1 MLQAVVR
8 IPSVTP
14 GDRSVSDHPTYGEG
28 RLAQFAA
35 SFMRD
40 CGLTPKVHD
49 VHPER
54 PAVWARLD
62 AGRDKTVLLQ
72 AHLDTVEPDWADA
85 DPFSGEE
92 RGGFIHGR
100 GACDC
105 KASLAVFLDA
115 LRAAARAP
123 QRLRYNLIVAG
134 VPDEEHALTGSLFLA
149 QRLRGQ
155 ADFVLCGEPTS
166 LVPVT
171 AHKGVLRWRVIVR
184 GSAAHSSTPELG
196 DNAVYRAAPL
206 IGAIERYGAA
216 LAAADT
222 DPDLKHATACLV
234 EIRGGTAVNVVPGEC
249 QILVD
254 RRLMPGENVEEAEA
268 AFITALEAALPR
280 EHWRLERIVSHCVPL
295 KRCPDNEFLD
305 GLRRALAAA
314 GLPDRPGAM
323 HCGTDASNYAS
334 AGFMAIAWGPG
345 ELALAHTRGERVE
358 MAEVA
363 RAAEIMAAFLG
374 V

>member
-1 MLQAVVR
+1 MSGNEDNPITPRGPSLRALLQAVVR

-115 LRAAARAP
+115 CAP
-123 QRLRYNLIVAG
+123 RLA
-134 VPDEEHALTGSLFLA
+134 P
-149 QRLRGQ
+149 
-155 ADFVLCGEPTS
+155 P
-166 LVPVT
+166 
-171 AHKGVLRWRVIVR
+171 
-184 GSAAHSSTPELG
+184 
-196 DNAVYRAAPL
+196 NAC
-206 IGAIERYGAA
+206 
-216 LAAADT
+216 DT
-222 DPDLKHATACLV
+222 T
-234 EIRGGTAVNVVPGEC
+234 
-249 QILVD
+249 
-254 RRLMPGENVEEAEA
+254 
-268 AFITALEAALPR
+268 
-280 EHWRLERIVSHCVPL
+280 
-295 KRCPDNEFLD
+295 
-305 GLRRALAAA
+305 
-314 GLPDRPGAM
+314 
-323 HCGTDASNYAS
+323 
-334 AGFMAIAWGPG
+334 
-345 ELALAHTRGERVE
+345 
-358 MAEVA
+358 
-363 RAAEIMAAFLG
+363 
-374 V
+374 